1 MSPLLGLVLAGG
13 RSRRFGRDKAA
24 IEIDGETL
32 LARIFKILDGICAD
46 VFVSVRADQVDETMR
61 SRYALIVD
69 AQPELGPAGG
79 ILAAHGY
86 CPDAAWL
93 VTACDMPLLDTASIH
108 RLVESRR
115 ADKAATSYRSPV
127 YGGPEP
133 LCAIWEPAT
142 LEKFR
147 QRVESAGGCRPRDM
161 LDGANIELIDAAD
174 VRTLTNV
181 NTLADFDRLE
191 SGKSARPS

>member
-32 LARIFKILDGICAD
+32 LARIFTILDGICAD

-86 CPDAAWL
+86 RSDAAWL
-93 VTACDMPLLDTASIH
+93 VVACDMPLLDAASIH

-133 LCAIWEPAT
+133 LCTIWEPAT

-161 LDGANIELIDAAD
+161 LDDANIELIDAAD
-174 VRTLTNV
+174 VRTLANV
-181 NTLADFDRLE
+181 NTPADFDRLE
-191 SGKSARPS
+191 SGKSARPG